1 MDAIMYNKRVPLI
14 KVSIEDGQIVTV
26 EDIFNTNL
34 LPIILQTEEGPPEID
49 KLNEWFKKRMIPE
62 NRDGLRQTMSLFP
75 DFSRVRGNMLGLS
88 DQYWFQFDPSESW
101 DDLNYFTHIY
111 DQTTGT
117 AFFTPWVFEKD
128 QKFPP
133 SPDLTTNGALKKT
146 WEQQADM
153 TSHLIK
159 AGNRRL
165 HQEPITEVLASAILK
180 KMNIIPFV
188 SYKLRVKGMVMC
200 SECANFID
208 ENTEFVPASHIYF
221 KKKRTDRETVYS
233 HLIRMCDLYEI
244 EGAQQYIDSMITADH
259 IMGNDDRH
267 LGNFGF
273 IRDAETGRILRF
285 APLFDSGSAYGGKT
299 NRVNKQR
306 LFDPQKDEALRK
318 NIEKI
323 NAGFFDHRELF
334 DLITLYPD
342 INKKQREFI
351 KNRIITAEKEVE
363 KELARMKA
371 RGLAPAFI
379 SR

>member
-1 MDAIMYNKRVPLI
+1 MDAIMYNKRIPLI
-14 KVSIEDGQIVTV
+14 KVSLEDSQIVSV
-26 EDIFNTNL
+26 EDVFNPHL

-49 KLNEWFKKRMIPE
+49 RLNEWFKKRLIPE
-62 NRDGLRQTMSLFP
+62 NREGIKRVLDTFP
-75 DFSRVRGNMLGLS
+75 GFDLTRGNMFSLS
-88 DQYWFQFDPSESW
+88 DQYWFQFDPAEKW
-101 DDLNYFTHIY
+101 DDLNFFTHMY

-117 AFFTPWVFEKD
+117 AFFTPWLLEKD
-128 QKFPP
+128 QPFVP

-159 AGNRRL
+159 AGSKRM

-188 SYKLRVKGMVMC
+188 TYNLRVKGMLMC

-221 KKKRTDRETVYS
+221 KKKKTDKENTYT
-233 HLIRMCDLYEI
+233 HLLRMCDLFEI
-244 EGAQQYIDSMITADH
+244 EGAQKYIDSMIAADH

-273 IRDAETGRILRF
+273 IRDAETGKILRF

-299 NRVNKQR
+299 NRVHKQR
-306 LFDPQKDEALRK
+306 LFDPQKEEALRK

-334 DLITLYPD
+334 DLIGLYPD

-351 KNRIITAEKEVE
+351 KNRIISAEKEVE
-363 KELARMKA
+363 RELGRMRARKIVPFMA
-371 RGLAPAFI
+371 R
-379 SR
+379 